1 MANRN
6 RRANAPDVDNTI
18 DLVQVDGLVVAKI
31 IKHCHEEGSSAVD
44 VAQGVLLGLVADT
57 RLEVTNCF
65 PFPKNLDENFDEED
79 YQMEMMRHLR
89 KVNVDHLH
97 VGWYQSTQQGAF
109 LSTQFLESQF
119 TYQTSIEESVVLI
132 YDPLKTKRGFLH
144 LKAYRLT
151 PQAVALYKDND
162 FGADAIK
169 THHLSFESLYQ
180 EIRLVIHNSHLVNAL
195 LCELS
200 EMVPSYE
207 GSQYLDLGTASV
219 LEKHLRSLTDN
230 VDELLQDTNKFNI
243 YQRQVVKQQQEKQK
257 YVQKRNLEN
266 TARQARGE
274 APLPDEDI
282 TKVFKPIPVP
292 PRLEPMVLSAQIAAH
307 CQQVSLFCSQA
318 LGKLFLSEALQQP
331 QSSQQTVLKAM
342 EAGMERKPEKKS
354 GVESS
359 ILSAIADGDEEL
371 VRAYSGISLDPAARA
386 RQLDERIVNSV
397 CSKAHMNIDRIAR
410 LTSQAHQIGICFL
423 LDTTGSMH
431 SYINGVKEQIVEIVT
446 RLEASGCGIE
456 GLSFVDDYENGHP
469 RDPPLEELF
478 RDMRLKKL
486 MYYFGRINGECDRM
500 IAAFEKY
507 YGEKIETLD
516 SAEVGNIL
524 RSVTESVMRVD
535 EERIVKN
542 IQHEIPWGLKS
553 QETSNATKQT
563 LVQVIE
569 GLTADRLD
577 MAVVRDEF
585 TPAAFTLSGWLGGW
599 VI

>member
-6 RRANAPDVDNTI
+6 RRTNVPDVDNTI

-162 FGADAIK
+162 FGADNIK

-274 APLPDEDI
+274 AALPEEDV

-331 QSSQQTVLKAM
+331 QSSQQQTVLKDAPPH
-342 EAGMERKPEKKS
+342 GKHGKHKFHDSRH
-354 GVESS
+354 
-359 ILSAIADGDEEL
+359 
-371 VRAYSGISLDPAARA
+371 R
-386 RQLDERIVNSV
+386 
-397 CSKAHMNIDRIAR
+397 
-410 LTSQAHQIGICFL
+410 
-423 LDTTGSMH
+423 
-431 SYINGVKEQIVEIVT
+431 
-446 RLEASGCGIE
+446 
-456 GLSFVDDYENGHP
+456 DDYPNGHP
-469 RDPPLEELF
+469 RDRPIQDIFLE
-478 RDMRLKKL
+478 MRTKKL
-486 MYYFGRINGECDRM
+486 NYYFGRINDECDMM
-500 IAAFEKY
+500 ISVFEKY
-507 YGEKIETLD
+507 YGQRIEPMD
-516 SAEVGNIL
+516 STKAQTICS
-524 RSVTESVMRVD
+524 SVMESVMRSVSVTHRTDIPSSLANKTVRKFTMDEKEPNWLRLPRENGTVLTLELPETIQEITSFMKLQEKIKKLRLQIAPDPFDKGSIRLAYYGKIYYPVSKDENSSTSASADIVD
-535 EERIVKN
+535 DVVFKEIISLPKVEELDRQRYVTDLELRKVDIGAGFN
-542 IQHEIPWGLKS
+542 G
-553 QETSNATKQT
+553 QELNHHQLQQKA
-563 LVQVIE
+563 LMNV
-569 GLTADRLD
+569 D
-577 MAVVRDEF
+577 MFV
-585 TPAAFTLSGWLGGW
+585 
-599 VI
+599 

>member
-1 MANRN
+1 MTQFKNLTNGTIDQHNRLFNRSLISKLRLKELSREKSPLLSALIPANMKVIHIDFFQMTHHFHLVIFFIKVFIKIFWKWEAICYFKTSISNQSEKKMANRN

-200 EMVPSYE
+200 EMVPSRYWEPSYE
-207 GSQYLDLGTASV
+207 G
-219 LEKHLRSLTDN
+219 LRLN
-230 VDELLQDTNKFNI
+230 
-243 YQRQVVKQQQEKQK
+243 
-257 YVQKRNLEN
+257 
-266 TARQARGE
+266 
-274 APLPDEDI
+274 
-282 TKVFKPIPVP
+282 
-292 PRLEPMVLSAQIAAH
+292 
-307 CQQVSLFCSQA
+307 
-318 LGKLFLSEALQQP
+318 
-331 QSSQQTVLKAM
+331 
-342 EAGMERKPEKKS
+342 
-354 GVESS
+354 
-359 ILSAIADGDEEL
+359 
-371 VRAYSGISLDPAARA
+371 
-386 RQLDERIVNSV
+386 
-397 CSKAHMNIDRIAR
+397 
-410 LTSQAHQIGICFL
+410 
-423 LDTTGSMH
+423 
-431 SYINGVKEQIVEIVT
+431 
-446 RLEASGCGIE
+446 
-456 GLSFVDDYENGHP
+456 
-469 RDPPLEELF
+469 
-478 RDMRLKKL
+478 
-486 MYYFGRINGECDRM
+486 
-500 IAAFEKY
+500 
-507 YGEKIETLD
+507 
-516 SAEVGNIL
+516 
-524 RSVTESVMRVD
+524 
-535 EERIVKN
+535 
-542 IQHEIPWGLKS
+542 LKS
-553 QETSNATKQT
+553 T
-563 LVQVIE
+563 
-569 GLTADRLD
+569 
-577 MAVVRDEF
+577 
-585 TPAAFTLSGWLGGW
+585 
-599 VI
+599 

>member
-1 MANRN
+1 MAARN
-6 RRANAPDVDNTI
+6 RRANVPDVDNTI

-162 FGADAIK
+162 FGADTIK

-200 EMVPSYE
+200 EMVAPYE

-266 TARQARGE
+266 NARQARGE
-274 APLPDEDI
+274 APLPDEDV

-331 QSSQQTVLKAM
+331 QPQSSQQQPALK
-342 EAGMERKPEKKS
+342 GS
-354 GVESS
+354 
-359 ILSAIADGDEEL
+359 
-371 VRAYSGISLDPAARA
+371 
-386 RQLDERIVNSV
+386 
-397 CSKAHMNIDRIAR
+397 SKAA
-410 LTSQAHQIGICFL
+410 Q
-423 LDTTGSMH
+423 
-431 SYINGVKEQIVEIVT
+431 
-446 RLEASGCGIE
+446 
-456 GLSFVDDYENGHP
+456 
-469 RDPPLEELF
+469 
-478 RDMRLKKL
+478 
-486 MYYFGRINGECDRM
+486 
-500 IAAFEKY
+500 
-507 YGEKIETLD
+507 
-516 SAEVGNIL
+516 
-524 RSVTESVMRVD
+524 
-535 EERIVKN
+535 
-542 IQHEIPWGLKS
+542 
-553 QETSNATKQT
+553 
-563 LVQVIE
+563 
-569 GLTADRLD
+569 
-577 MAVVRDEF
+577 
-585 TPAAFTLSGWLGGW
+585 
-599 VI
+599 

>member
-1 MANRN
+1 MAARN
-6 RRANAPDVDNTI
+6 RRAPNVPDVDNTI

-132 YDPLKTKRGFLH
+132 YDPLKTRRGFLH

-162 FGADAIK
+162 FGAEAIK

-207 GSQYLDLGTASV
+207 GCQYLDLGTASV
-219 LEKHLRSLTDN
+219 LEKHLRNLTDN
-230 VDELLQDTNKFNI
+230 VDELLQDTNKFNVF
-243 YQRQVVKQQQEKQK
+243 QRQVVKQQQEKQK
-257 YVQKRNLEN
+257 YTQKRNLEN

-274 APLPDEDI
+274 APLPDEDL
-282 TKVFKPIPVP
+282 TKIFKPIPVP

-307 CQQVSLFCSQA
+307 AQQVSLFCSQA

-331 QSSQQTVLKAM
+331 QQQAQQQQQQQPALKATS
-342 EAGMERKPEKKS
+342 KS
-354 GVESS
+354 
-359 ILSAIADGDEEL
+359 A
-371 VRAYSGISLDPAARA
+371 
-386 RQLDERIVNSV
+386 
-397 CSKAHMNIDRIAR
+397 
-410 LTSQAHQIGICFL
+410 
-423 LDTTGSMH
+423 
-431 SYINGVKEQIVEIVT
+431 
-446 RLEASGCGIE
+446 
-456 GLSFVDDYENGHP
+456 
-469 RDPPLEELF
+469 
-478 RDMRLKKL
+478 
-486 MYYFGRINGECDRM
+486 
-500 IAAFEKY
+500 
-507 YGEKIETLD
+507 
-516 SAEVGNIL
+516 
-524 RSVTESVMRVD
+524 
-535 EERIVKN
+535 
-542 IQHEIPWGLKS
+542 
-553 QETSNATKQT
+553 
-563 LVQVIE
+563 
-569 GLTADRLD
+569 
-577 MAVVRDEF
+577 
-585 TPAAFTLSGWLGGW
+585 
-599 VI
+599 

>member
-1 MANRN
+1 MDAYDKDIWDAGRKVVSAIWDALGWIWHGYEIIGVENIPSGGALLVYYHGAVPIDFYYICSHILLYEGRLINPVGDRFLFKIPGWSSLLEAFGVIPGTVQSCAALLRKGNLLAIAPGGVYEAQLGDNNYELLWRQRLGYAKVAIEAKVPIIPIFTRNIREAFRSFNIFQAFWQWLYQKTHLPLVPIYGGFPVKLTTFVGNAIPYDESHTPESLAQLVTQSISKKNRKLTRTQTVHVSTRRNECVKMASRN
-6 RRANAPDVDNTI
+6 RRANVPDVDNTI

-162 FGADAIK
+162 FGADTIK

-200 EMVPSYE
+200 EMVAPYE

-257 YVQKRNLEN
+257 YIQKRNLEN
-266 TARQARGE
+266 NARQARGE
-274 APLPDEDI
+274 PPLPEEDV

-331 QSSQQTVLKAM
+331 QSQSSQQQPALK
-342 EAGMERKPEKKS
+342 G
-354 GVESS
+354 SS
-359 ILSAIADGDEEL
+359 
-371 VRAYSGISLDPAARA
+371 
-386 RQLDERIVNSV
+386 
-397 CSKAHMNIDRIAR
+397 SKAA
-410 LTSQAHQIGICFL
+410 
-423 LDTTGSMH
+423 
-431 SYINGVKEQIVEIVT
+431 
-446 RLEASGCGIE
+446 
-456 GLSFVDDYENGHP
+456 
-469 RDPPLEELF
+469 
-478 RDMRLKKL
+478 
-486 MYYFGRINGECDRM
+486 
-500 IAAFEKY
+500 
-507 YGEKIETLD
+507 
-516 SAEVGNIL
+516 
-524 RSVTESVMRVD
+524 
-535 EERIVKN
+535 
-542 IQHEIPWGLKS
+542 
-553 QETSNATKQT
+553 
-563 LVQVIE
+563 
-569 GLTADRLD
+569 
-577 MAVVRDEF
+577 
-585 TPAAFTLSGWLGGW
+585 
-599 VI
+599 

>member
-266 TARQARGE
+266 TARQGRGE

-331 QSSQQTVLKAM
+331 QSSQQTVLKETRADSAPLL
-342 EAGMERKPEKKS
+342 EAGTERKPEKKN

-359 ILSAIADGDEEL
+359 ILSAIADGDDEL
-371 VRAYSGISLDPAARA
+371 VSAYSKISLDPAAKAGRI
-386 RQLDERIVNSV
+386 DEKIVNSV
-397 CSKAHMNIDRIAR
+397 CTKTNMNIDRIACQLNQTR
-410 LTSQAHQIGICFL
+410 NIGICFL
-423 LDTTGSMH
+423 LDTTGSMY
-431 SYINGVKEQIVEIVT
+431 SYINEVKEQIVEIVA

-456 GLSFVDDYENGHP
+456 GLAFVGYKDWCDGMNHFEILPFTKSVSEFKSFVATICAKGGGDFPEDTEN
-469 RDPPLEELF
+469 F
-478 RDMRLKKL
+478 
-486 MYYFGRINGECDRM
+486 
-500 IAAFEKY
+500 
-507 YGEKIETLD
+507 D
-516 SAEVGNIL
+516 SI
-524 RSVTESVMRVD
+524 
-535 EERIVKN
+535 
-542 IQHEIPWGLKS
+542 GL
-553 QETSNATKQT
+553 A
-563 LVQVIE
+563 
-569 GLTADRLD
+569 
-577 MAVVRDEF
+577 
-585 TPAAFTLSGWLGGW
+585 
-599 VI
+599 